1 MPGRPAPPFA
11 LMAVM
16 CGLVCSAR
24 GAQFPEVPTRCWGP
38 PPGQK
43 LIVTWRKVFIKDVNF
58 DGPIHVPRSDIAQI
72 IKEANQSDLDAH
84 DPQWIAAFEIALRG
98 AWQDR
103 GYFHVEV
110 TAEVHSLGG
119 NSNEERVQ
127 VTAHVNEGLQ
137 YHLRDIR
144 FVSGTAIPDAELRAV
159 IPMREGE
166 IFNVSLVRNVIEALI
181 KLYGSHG
188 YIDFTAVPDTEID
201 DNLQRI
207 SLVFHLDE
215 QKQYRVG
222 KVEIKALDPA
232 LEARLRA
239 LLRPGEIYNE
249 EAENDFYK
257 ENRLALPPKVSTA
270 DMQAVRNV
278 ETGIVDLAF
287 DFRACQQ
294 Q

>member
-1 MPGRPAPPFA
+1 M
-11 LMAVM
+11 
-16 CGLVCSAR
+16 
-24 GAQFPEVPTRCWGP
+24 
-38 PPGQK
+38 
-43 LIVTWRKVFIKDVNF
+43 
-58 DGPIHVPRSDIAQI
+58 H
-72 IKEANQSDLDAH
+72 
-84 DPQWIAAFEIALRG
+84 
-98 AWQDR
+98 
-103 GYFHVEV
+103 
-110 TAEVHSLGG
+110 
-119 NSNEERVQ
+119 
-127 VTAHVNEGLQ
+127 
-137 YHLRDIR
+137 
-144 FVSGTAIPDAELRAV
+144 
-159 IPMREGE
+159 EGE
-166 IFNVSLVRNVIEALI
+166 LFNVSLVRNVIEALT
-181 KLYGSHG
+181 KLYVSHG

-249 EAENDFYK
+249 EAANDFYK
-257 ENRLALPPKVSTA
+257 ENRLALPPKVSTP